1 MVIRD
6 GWFCTGDLGYMDKD
20 GYVYITG
27 RKKSV
32 IVTKNG
38 KNIFPEEL
46 EAFINSNDYVLE
58 SLVYGSDVDTIS
70 DETEICAV
78 LVPDMDKIGE
88 DFPGADEAK
97 IKELMEEAVDAVNKR
112 NPVYKYI
119 RKVTVRN
126 AEFEKTTTRKVKRYV
141 ESNKSL

>member
-1 MVIRD
+1 M
-6 GWFCTGDLGYMDKD
+6 
-20 GYVYITG
+20 YITG

-46 EAFINSNDYVLE
+46 EAFINKNDYVLE
-58 SLVYGSDVDTIS
+58 SMVYGSDVDSIS
-70 DETEICAV
+70 DETKICAV

-88 DFPGADEAK
+88 DFPEVDAVK
-97 IKELMEEAVDAVNKR
+97 INELMQAAVDEVNKR

-126 AEFEKTTTRKVKRYV
+126 TEFEKTTTRKVKRYV
-141 ESNKSL
+141 EANKN